1 MAFSQ
6 LLPLTEGE
14 IIFEGNPIVKK
25 NQLEFRR
32 QIAMVLQEPL
42 LMDASVYDNI
52 ASGLRF
58 RGVKR
63 PEIEKKVNEWLQAF
77 KYHQPKRKAH
87 KLSGGEAQRVSLA
100 RALCLA
106 PKILFLI
113 KPSHSVL

>member
-1 MAFSQ
+1 MQGEVSAVIGPNGAGKSTLLMAFSQ

-63 PEIEKKVNEWLQAF
+63 PEIEKKVNEWL
-77 KYHQPKRKAH
+77 
-87 KLSGGEAQRVSLA
+87 GGS
-100 RALCLA
+100 
-106 PKILFLI
+106 
-113 KPSHSVL
+113 